1 MKYLFLIFSL
11 LLSGCVVLSPTNRD
25 KHSRLL
31 VRCENPYFHG
41 EVESITVTESNF
53 KLHLKSGATFEYPR
67 TVFCSVVYERN
78 LM

>member
-1 MKYLFLIFSL
+1 M
-11 LLSGCVVLSPTNRD
+11 
-25 KHSRLL
+25 
-31 VRCENPYFHG
+31 RCENPYFHG